1 MSPSPPPGLDGSQV
15 RLTAGPGVAE
25 VWSQASGMP
34 TLVVGREVA
43 PSASSSGVPFET
55 VRDFLLSLPGLP
67 DDVAT
72 QLRTFTADG
81 STLPI
86 PVPADLV
93 DTSQAEVGG
102 LPATVLESRDQAL
115 AAVVWVD
122 DGVITLVGGTLSTD
136 EVLDVAGDLG

>member
-1 MSPSPPPGLDGSQV
+1 VPAGLDGSQV
-15 RLTAGPGVAE
+15 RLTAGPGVAA
-25 VWSQASGMP
+25 VWSQTSGLP
-34 TLVVGREVA
+34 TLVVGRAVA
-43 PSASSSGVPFET
+43 PTASSSGVPFET

-67 DDVAT
+67 EDVAA

-93 DTSQAEVGG
+93 ETSQAEVDG

-115 AAVVWVD
+115 AAVVWVE
-122 DGVITLVGGTLSTD
+122 DGVVNLVGGALGTD
-136 EVLDVAGDLG
+136 EVLALARELG